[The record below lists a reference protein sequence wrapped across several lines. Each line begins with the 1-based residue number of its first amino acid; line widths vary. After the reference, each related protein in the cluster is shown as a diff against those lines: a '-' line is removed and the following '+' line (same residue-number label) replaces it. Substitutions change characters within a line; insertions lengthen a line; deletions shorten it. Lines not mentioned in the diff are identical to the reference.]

1 MLTLIVA
8 RDRNGAIGRDGDMP
22 WRLPEDLALF
32 KRETDGG
39 AIIMGRRTWE
49 SLPRRPL
56 PNRLNIVVSRD
67 PSVAELVAP
76 DIAAAIT
83 LARAAGHMRL
93 YGIGGARIYKEMLP
107 IADRLLVTEV
117 DLAVEGADT
126 HFPDFSEAEWREVY
140 RAMIREGDPTCVA
153 RELVRQAE
161 GP

>member
-67 PSVAELVAP
+67 AAVAEHVAP
-76 DIAAAIT
+76 DIAAAMAM
-83 LARAAGHMRL
+83 ARAAGHMRL

-126 HFPDFSEAEWREVY
+126 HFPNFDEAEWREVH
-140 RAMIREGDPTCVA
+140 RAVIRESDPMCVA
-153 RELVRQAE
+153 RELART
-161 GP
+161 

>member
-126 HFPDFSEAEWREVY
+126 HFPDFSEAEWREVH
-140 RAMIREGDPTCVA
+140 RAMIREGDPMCVT
-153 RELVRQAE
+153 RELMRA
-161 GP
+161 

>member
-67 PSVAELVAP
+67 AALAEHVAP
-76 DIAAAIT
+76 DIPAAIAM
-83 LARAAGHMRL
+83 ARAAGHMRL
-93 YGIGGARIYKEMLP
+93 YGIGGARIYREMLP

-117 DLAVEGADT
+117 DLAVEDADT
-126 HFPDFSEAEWREVY
+126 HFPDFNEADWREVH
-140 RAMIREGDPTCVA
+140 RAVIREGDPRCVA
-153 RELVRQAE
+153 RELARA
-161 GP
+161 